1 MMRKMAEGSFAVGFF
16 LITRDNACG
25 FRQKESMMEQY
36 LDPEFLQSIQNDYV
50 VPWTINI
57 VMALAVFIVGRIIIS
72 ILVGLV
78 RKVLM
83 KSRMDNMLVNFIASI
98 LSALLLLFVVV
109 ASLDQ
114 LGVDTS
120 SLIAIVGAAGLA
132 IGLSLQDSLKNFA
145 AGVLLVIFRPFREG
159 DFVEAGGVAGVV
171 ESITIFNT
179 VMRTGDNRE
188 VVVPN
193 GPIYGGVIT
202 NFSKRDT
209 RRIDMIFGIGY
220 DADLLKAKQL
230 LQEILAEDERIL
242 KEPAPVVAVS
252 ALADSSVN
260 FVVRP
265 WVKTPDY
272 WNVLWDTTEKVKLRF
287 DEAGISIPFPQMDV
301 HLHRPDQD

>member
-1 MMRKMAEGSFAVGFF
+1 
-16 LITRDNACG
+16 
-25 FRQKESMMEQY
+25 MEQY

-50 VPWTINI
+50 VPWAINI
-57 VMALAVFIVGRIIIS
+57 VMALAVFIVGRIIIG

-78 RKVLM
+78 RKVLT

-98 LSALLLLFVVV
+98 MSALLLLFVVV

-159 DFVEAGGVAGVV
+159 DFVEAGGVEGVV

-202 NFSKRDT
+202 NFSKRNT
-209 RRIDMIFGIGY
+209 RRIDMVFGIGY

-230 LQEILAEDERIL
+230 LLDILAEDERIL
-242 KEPAPVVAVS
+242 KDPAPVVAVS
-252 ALADSSVN
+252 ELADSSVN

-265 WVKTPDY
+265 WVNTPDY
-272 WNVLWDTTEKVKLRF
+272 WDVLWGTTEKVKLRF
-287 DEAGISIPFPQMDV
+287 DAAGISIPFPQMDV
-301 HLHRPDQD
+301 HLHRPDQE